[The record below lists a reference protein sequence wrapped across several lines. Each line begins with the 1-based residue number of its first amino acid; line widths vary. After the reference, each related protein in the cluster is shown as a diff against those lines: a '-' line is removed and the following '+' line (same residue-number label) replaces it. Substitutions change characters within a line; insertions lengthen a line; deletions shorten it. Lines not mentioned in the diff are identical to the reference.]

1 MSVHWS
7 EVEVSLCPQRFSH
20 SVGPRPL
27 LAGRDWFR
35 ASLQD
40 YDLWFCTAG
49 RGRLEIDTVGSF
61 TLQRGSVV
69 LFRPGLACQCWQARE
84 DPTLCMYY
92 FHFDLLDKGTGR
104 RVPPGAL
111 ADLPIQC
118 DPEDSVFFEVLCQKI
133 LAALRSAQHAGGR
146 TASGALA
153 RDQANSLFRGL
164 LLELDFRSKAQTQLR
179 KGGFKLAHYKMVM
192 DIVAK
197 IHSEPTRYRSTRD
210 LAQACSASPD
220 HFARVFKAILGK
232 TPTQLLIDAK
242 IQRAKQLL
250 LDPLLGTAEIA
261 HELDYENKHFFYRQ
275 FKERTGLTPT
285 EFRAS
290 CAYLVSEG

>member
-1 MSVHWS
+1 MHIHWS
-7 EVEVSLCPQRFSH
+7 DIEVSLCPQRFNY
-20 SVGPRPL
+20 SVGPRSL
-27 LAGRDWFR
+27 LTDRDWFH

-49 RGRLEIDTVGSF
+49 KGQLEIDSVGSF
-61 TLQRGSVV
+61 ALQRGSVV
-69 LFRPGLACQCWQARE
+69 LFRPGLACQCLQARE

-92 FHFDLLDKGTGR
+92 FHFDLLDRRTGL
-104 RVPPGAL
+104 RVPPEVFR
-111 ADLPIQC
+111 DLPFQC
-118 DPEDSVFFEVLCQKI
+118 DPEDSVFFEVSCQKI
-133 LAALRSAQHAGGR
+133 LAALRSAQHVGSETSTG
-146 TASGALA
+146 LMA

-164 LLELDFRSKAQTQLR
+164 LLELDFRSKAHTQLR

-192 DIVAK
+192 DIAAK

-210 LAQACSASPD
+210 LAQACSSSPD

-242 IQRAKQLL
+242 VQRAKQLL

-261 HELDYENKHFFYRQ
+261 HQLDYENKHFFYRQ

-290 CAYLVSEG
+290 CTYLISDG